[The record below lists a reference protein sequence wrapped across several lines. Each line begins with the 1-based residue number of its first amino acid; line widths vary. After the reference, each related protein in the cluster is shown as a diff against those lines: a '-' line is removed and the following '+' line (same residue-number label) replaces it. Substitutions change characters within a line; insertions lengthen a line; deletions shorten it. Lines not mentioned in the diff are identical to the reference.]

1 MEMIWNGM
9 TDGLKLLIDGDPLV
23 LDAAWRSIWVSVT
36 AVFIAS
42 ILGISIGTYLARH
55 KFRGRRAI
63 VIFFRGSMGVPT
75 VLIGLIGYALLSR
88 NGMLGDLDLLFTSWG
103 IVFGECLLAIPIIVS
118 LTHGSISNMDYRI
131 SETAMLLRVS
141 RWRRWMTYLNECRLA
156 VTLAVLTAFARC
168 FTELGIA
175 VMVGGNLKMKT
186 RTLSTSTA
194 LETAKGDFSR
204 AVAMSFILLA
214 IAIVV
219 TIVIGVLNRDDKD

>member
-1 MEMIWNGM
+1 MDTIWNGIK
-9 TDGLKLLIDGDPLV
+9 DGLKLLFEGDPLV

-55 KFRGRRAI
+55 RFRGHRAI
-63 VIFFRGSMGVPT
+63 VIFLRGSMGVPT

-88 NGMLGDLDLLFTSWG
+88 NGILGDLDMLFTSWG
-103 IVFGECLLAIPIIVS
+103 IVFGECLLALPIIVS
-118 LTHGSISNMDYRI
+118 LTHGSLSNMDNRI
-131 SETAMLLRVS
+131 PETAMLLGVS
-141 RWRRWMTYLNECRLA
+141 NWRRWRTYLNECRLA
-156 VTLAVLTAFARC
+156 VTLAILTAFARC

-214 IAIVV
+214 IAILV
-219 TIVIGVLNRDDKD
+219 TIVIGLLNREDKD